1 MGVDKHVRSVIG
13 NSFFSEKLA
22 ASIVITLFEKSHTLF
37 FFLCIFVSLINS
49 RLVSFYFQYSLQFS
63 SNSLL
68 FAAAVNSKLQRIN
81 EIRWKPPNAQLK
93 LTVSSA
99 FKL

>member
-1 MGVDKHVRSVIG
+1 MGVAKHVRSVIG

-22 ASIVITLFEKSHTLF
+22 ASIVIILFEKSHTLF
-37 FFLCIFVSLINS
+37 FFLCIFVSLI
-49 RLVSFYFQYSLQFS
+49 RFYFQYALQFS

-99 FKL
+99 LKF